1 MKKTYKFIAVLSFLF
16 LFSFVASAQK
26 VYSCE
31 YKSDADVKVYVATYK
46 SDADLVVYKCNYQ
59 SDATDNKGL
68 WYFCNYKSDAK
79 KENLFL
85 RI

>member
-1 MKKTYKFIAVLSFLF
+1 MSFLF

-68 WYFCNYKSDAK
+68 WYFVII
-79 KENLFL
+79 NLMQKRKFIL

>member
-1 MKKTYKFIAVLSFLF
+1 M
-16 LFSFVASAQK
+16 
-26 VYSCE
+26 
-31 YKSDADVKVYVATYK
+31 KVYVATYK

-79 KENLFL
+79 KKIYFCEYKSDADLVIILLNINLMQVGK
-85 RI
+85 